1 MPAATGTARAKIRPS
16 LGIALWGRLVLPISV
31 EKGIVT
37 DGWGVKIGR
46 RRHFEASVKNTLPRY
61 AVVGIA
67 NLLHTL
73 GIIVKTPA
81 ENWNPP
87 VHKARGHAKLLGTEY
102 A

>member
-1 MPAATGTARAKIRPS
+1 MPATTGTARAKIRLS
-16 LGIALWGRLVLPISV
+16 LGIALWGRLVLSICV
-31 EKGIVT
+31 EKGIVP
-37 DGWGVKIGR
+37 DGWEVKTGS
-46 RRHFEASVKNTLPRY
+46 RRHFDVSVKNTLPRY
-61 AVVGIA
+61 TVVGIP

-87 VHKARGHAKLLGTEY
+87 VHKARGMAKLLGTEY